1 MSESKSY
8 VNEDTYQTLKDLK
21 VPSQPYS
28 KAVTP
33 LWKPTTGQV
42 KLELQKA
49 PYSIFVATPVHSE
62 CSIHYT
68 QALIELQKLCFSKN
82 IPVTFQLMKS
92 SLVTQGRNLCV
103 ASFLESNLTHML
115 FIDSDIYFHAE
126 SIIRMIEKDKDILS
140 IPYPLKSIMW
150 DKAFE
155 RIKAGQIKTMKDLKK
170 AFNTYPMKIADNN
183 NVDIKDGVMEVTH
196 SPTGCM
202 LIKRSVFD
210 KMIKAY
216 PDKGIVQK
224 TVINGQYVDKPN
236 MWNFF
241 DCLHDPVTKTY
252 LGEDFAFCKLWRDKG
267 GKCYAFIDDPIAHIG
282 EHQYEGRFADEL
294 ILPK

>member
-82 IPVTFQLMKS
+82 IPITFQLMKS

-155 RIKAGQIKTMKDLKK
+155 RIKAGKIKTMKDLKK

-241 DCLHDPVTKTY
+241 DCIHDPVTKTY
-252 LGEDFAFCKLWRDKG
+252 LGEDFSFCKLWTDIG
-267 GKCYAFIDDPIAHIG
+267 GKCHAYIMDPIVHIG
-282 EHQYEGRFADEL
+282 EHSYEGCFYDEL
-294 ILPK
+294 IIPK

>member
-1 MSESKSY
+1 VSESKSY

-170 AFNTYPMKIADNN
+170 AFNTYPMKLHNNN
-183 NVDIKDGVMEVTH
+183 NVDIVDGVMEVTH

-224 TVINGQYVDKPN
+224 TVINGEYVDKPN

-241 DCLHDPVTKTY
+241 DCIHDPVTKTY
-252 LGEDFAFCKLWRDKG
+252 LGEDFSFCKLWTDIG
-267 GKCYAFIDDPIAHIG
+267 GKCHAYIMDPIVHIG
-282 EHQYEGRFADEL
+282 EHSYEGCFYDEL
-294 ILPK
+294 IIPK